1 MVSHNVDGR
10 RVPACIG
17 VATTQTPC
25 FMKKAIGTFFLCVP
39 LMAGVALAQN
49 VSSRSQ
55 TFELDLSDPK
65 KGVNSTVP
73 AITWITPVPETN
85 YAAEPKFKISFEVES
100 AAALK
105 TITVNIRENELAA
118 TRGSL
123 ALEPKPEEKNK
134 LAVERTVML
143 MDGNNLLEVIAE
155 NVDGVKAI
163 STRAVRVGS
172 VGIADAG
179 SLKRTDYALVFATD
193 QYDHWGDLVNPVF
206 DSRTISDELRN
217 TYNFKVDLVENPS
230 QAEILK
236 KLREYAERKYQPLDQ
251 LFIFFAGHGS
261 YDQTFGEGF
270 VVTKES
276 LLNDEAKTTYLSHN
290 RLRSIINNIPCEHI
304 FLAMDVCFGGTFDA
318 ALASARGG
326 EEEVYK
332 EQNAVEF
339 ITRKLTYKTRRFLTS
354 GGKTYV
360 SDGIAGKHSPF
371 AKNFLD
377 ALRSR
382 GGRDGILTLPEIY
395 TYVERLKIQPRFGEF
410 GDNAPGSD
418 FIFIAR

>member
-1 MVSHNVDGR
+1 MTVLKNIVLFA
-10 RVPACIG
+10 V
-17 VATTQTPC
+17 V
-25 FMKKAIGTFFLCVP
+25 L
-39 LMAGVALAQN
+39 AGFSLRGQN

-55 TFELDLSDPK
+55 TFEVDLSDPK
-65 KGVNSTVP
+65 KALSS
-73 AITWITPVPETN
+73 AIPSVVWISPIPETN
-85 YAAEPKFKISFEVES
+85 YVQDAKFKISFEVHS
-100 AAALK
+100 TAAIK
-105 TITVNIRENELAA
+105 GVTINIRENELAS

-123 ALEPKPEEKNK
+123 PLEPNADEKHK
-134 LAVERTVML
+134 LVVNRTLTL
-143 MDGNNLLEVIAE
+143 MDGENLIEIVAE
-155 NVDGVKAI
+155 NVEGLKTI

-172 VGIADAG
+172 VGIANAS

-193 QYDHWGDLVNPVF
+193 QYEHWGDLVNPVF

-217 TYNFKVDLVENPS
+217 TYNFKVDLVENPT

-290 RLRSIINNIPCEHI
+290 RLRSIINNIQCEHI
-304 FLAMDVCFGGTFDA
+304 FLAMDVCFGGTFDQ
-318 ALASARGG
+318 ALASSRGAD
-326 EEEVYK
+326 EEVYK
-332 EQNAVEF
+332 EQNPVEF

-360 SDGIAGKHSPF
+360 SDGIPGKHSPF

-382 GGRDGILTLPEIY
+382 GGRDGVLTLPEIV

-418 FIFIAR
+418 FIFIAK